1 MKILCVIVLYK
12 CKLENSKSYQ
22 SLLQNN
28 EETIFVYDNSPISQ
42 EVHGENIVYIHDS
55 QNGGLSVAYNKAAQ
69 YARCNRFDWLLLLD
83 QDTTFQKGAIEYYI
97 KAINEFPDIKLLLFI
112 KFQMDVI
119 SHQHIMYVK
128 VPALLAL

>member
-83 QDTTFQKGAIEYYI
+83 QDTTFQDRKS
-97 KAINEFPDIKLLLFI
+97 
-112 KFQMDVI
+112 V
-119 SHQHIMYVK
+119 V
-128 VPALLAL
+128 